1 MLVAA
6 VRQLC
11 VAERPVVVGG
21 GGAAAAGVSGV
32 AVAAGTDDG
41 ATATAAVSDGAVSAS
56 CAAPPLTVATPDG
69 VPVGTSP
76 HVVTSRIAR
85 NVIVFL
91 GDAGDA
97 DDCFGGFNVDDETAV
112 WPGVARAS
120 TGDGDEDD
128 DGDDGDGLG
137 GDGDCSAARG
147 ARVMRSMLAMRRDGG
162 LGDLDDADI
171 DEMMM
176 L

>member
-1 MLVAA
+1 
-6 VRQLC
+6 
-11 VAERPVVVGG
+11 
-21 GGAAAAGVSGV
+21 
-32 AVAAGTDDG
+32 
-41 ATATAAVSDGAVSAS
+41 
-56 CAAPPLTVATPDG
+56 VATPDG
-69 VPVGTSP
+69 VSVGTSP

-97 DDCFGGFNVDDETAV
+97 YDYFGGFNVDDETAV

-120 TGDGDEDD
+120 TGDGDS
-128 DGDDGDGLG
+128 
-137 GDGDCSAARG
+137 SAARC
-147 ARVMRSMLAMRRDGG
+147 AHVMRSMLAMRRDGG

-176 L
+176 LQSQRQRQRHDHGVQHS